1 MYAINYDLNIWS
13 DHPGELT
20 LTAYELEQI
29 PFEDGLQTNTSRY
42 HSIKFH
48 VIRDRAEVE
57 FLLNDL
63 WVNHHPLTGYDTWV
77 GLAQLIS
84 EKTPPRIQEFLDR
97 LPNYDAPELAKQ

>member
-1 MYAINYDLNIWS
+1 
-13 DHPGELT
+13 
-20 LTAYELEQI
+20 
-29 PFEDGLQTNTSRY
+29 
-42 HSIKFH
+42 
-48 VIRDRAEVE
+48 
-57 FLLNDL
+57 LLNDL